1 LRDFCALEKLM
12 ATVTTPTTP
21 PPAGSLASAGTGG
34 LPLGAGTALVTRIA
48 PPRGWFEL
56 RLREVWEY
64 RELLYFFVWR
74 DVKVRYK
81 QTVIGVAWV
90 ILQPLMT
97 MGVFTIIFGR
107 FAKLPSS
114 GLPYPVFYF
123 AALVPWAYFAQAL
136 SNCTNI
142 VVANQHVITKVYFPR
157 LILPMAAVC
166 SGVVDLA
173 IGFVVMIIL
182 TLSFGI
188 HPPLTV
194 VLLPGFMI
202 LAVLTALGVGLW
214 TSALNALYRDVAS
227 IIPFV
232 VQFWM
237 FASPVVY
244 PSSLVQARWRWL
256 YGLNPMAGVID
267 GFRWALTGHG
277 SAPGPQM
284 AVSAAVVLV
293 VLVGGLLFFQRVEGT
308 VADRV

>member
-1 LRDFCALEKLM
+1 LRDCFALEKVM
-12 ATVTTPTTP
+12 ASVTTP
-21 PPAGSLASAGTGG
+21 PPAGSLVTGESAA
-34 LPLGAGTALVTRIA
+34 LPLAAGAAPVTRIA

-56 RLREVWEY
+56 RLREVWDY

-90 ILQPLMT
+90 IVQPLMT
-97 MGVFTIIFGR
+97 MGVFTIFFGR
-107 FAKLPSS
+107 LAKLPSS

-157 LILPMAAVC
+157 LILPLAAVC
-166 SGVVDLA
+166 SGMVDLA

-202 LAVLTALGVGLW
+202 LAALTALGVGLW

-237 FASPVVY
+237 LASPVAY
-244 PSSLVQARWRWL
+244 PSSLVPARWRWL

-277 SAPGPQM
+277 QAPGPM
-284 AVSAAVVLV
+284 LLVSAGMVAVVL
-293 VLVGGLLFFQRVEGT
+293 LGGLLFFQRVEGT

>member
-1 LRDFCALEKLM
+1 M
-12 ATVTTPTTP
+12 ATTTTP
-21 PPAGSLASAGTGG
+21 PSSANPSSVPPSSAG
-34 LPLGAGTALVTRIA
+34 GAVAAAEAVLAATAGAPAIVHIA
-48 PPRGWFEL
+48 PPRGLLEL
-56 RLREVWEY
+56 RLGELWEY

-97 MGVFTIIFGR
+97 MGVFTIFFGR
-107 FAKLPSS
+107 LAKLPSQ

-123 AALVPWAYFAQAL
+123 AALVPWTYFAQAL
-136 SNCTNI
+136 QNCTTI

-157 LILPMAAVC
+157 LVLPLAAVC
-166 SGVVDLA
+166 SGLVDFV
-173 IGFVVMIIL
+173 IGFAVMIVL

-188 HPPLTV
+188 HPPAT
-194 VLLPGFMI
+194 VLLLPVFLL
-202 LAVLTALGVGLW
+202 LAVATALGVGLW

-237 FASPVVY
+237 LASPVAY
-244 PSSLVQARWRWL
+244 PSSLVPERWRWL

-267 GFRWALTGHG
+267 GFRWALTGTG
-277 SAPGPQM
+277 KPPGAQM
-284 AVSAAVVLV
+284 LISAVVVLALV
-293 VLVGGLLFFQRVEGT
+293 AGGLIFFQRVEGT

>member
-1 LRDFCALEKLM
+1 M
-12 ATVTTPTTP
+12 ATITTP
-21 PPAGSLASAGTGG
+21 PPAGRVLAAGR
-34 LPLGAGTALVTRIA
+34 PDALALAAEAVPVVRIA

-56 RLREVWEY
+56 RFRELWEY

-97 MGVFTIIFGR
+97 MGVFTIFFGR
-107 FAKLPSS
+107 LAKLPSQ

-157 LILPMAAVC
+157 LILPLAAVC

-173 IGFVVMIIL
+173 IGFVVMIVL

-188 HPPLTV
+188 HPPVTV
-194 VLLPGFMI
+194 ALLPALVI

-227 IIPFV
+227 IVPFV

-237 FASPVVY
+237 LASPVAY
-244 PSSLVQARWRWL
+244 PSSLVPVRWRWL

-267 GFRWALTGHG
+267 GFRWALTGRG
-277 SAPGPQM
+277 DPPGAQM

-293 VLVGGLLFFQRVEGT
+293 ALGGGLLFFQRVEGT